1 MYKLVPFVGLATLV
15 LAACTPTEVALLSGN
30 KTGALDIAR
39 GTGTVVRGQD
49 GSSGFRYAFTTN
61 GLNGLVDPSQQENVR
76 QDYIAQFVAQNNI
89 CQNGWDINDR
99 ADTGG
104 MLLYQGTCR

>member
-30 KTGALDIAR
+30 TTTALDIAR

-76 QDYIAQFVAQNNI
+76 QDYIAQFVAQNGI